1 MFKLKTS
8 LWGYSKNEVDNYTKE
23 LEQNYKME
31 MEVLQREYDEKK
43 AILRKQ
49 IEELENKINL

>member
-8 LWGYSKNEVDNYTKE
+8 LWGYSKDEVNKYTKE

-31 MEVLQREYDEKK
+31 IETMQRDYNARK
-43 AILRKQ
+43 AELKKQ
-49 IEELENKINL
+49 IEELEKKVNL